1 MRMRRVYVLR
11 IWVEPDAPADDQA
24 AMRGTLQPA
33 EGGPPRP
40 FSSLEQ
46 LAVLIRTGF
55 VDPAAPTNEGV

>member
-1 MRMRRVYVLR
+1 MRVRRAYVLR
-11 IWVEPDAPADDQA
+11 VWIAPDAPAEDQA
-24 AMRGTLQPA
+24 AIRGTLQPA

-55 VDPAAPTNEGV
+55 VDPAEPTKEEI